1 MTTNTDRNFDLLTTA
16 ALRAAVENINSK
28 YFLAEFSFV
37 FQINQPIEVSQAR
50 LESSVFSLERLN
62 PTSLVE
68 VSKSI
73 IL

>member
-16 ALRAAVENINSK
+16 ALRAAVVKVNSK
-28 YFLAEFSFV
+28 YCLAEFSFV

>member
-16 ALRAAVENINSK
+16 VLRAAVVKINSK